1 MLIHFIRYKQ
11 NTSASI
17 EINETTI
24 QPAIEAKYLGVILD
38 NKLKYKA
45 LKITIKW
52 VPGHQNIAGNEKADA
67 EAKRAAREKGKLGP
81 NPKYA
86 S

>member
-1 MLIHFIRYKQ
+1 MKRQK
-11 NTSASI
+11 S
-17 EINETTI
+17 
-24 QPAIEAKYLGVILD
+24 
-38 NKLKYKA
+38 KLEV
-45 LKITIKW
+45 TIKW

-86 S
+86 VMKSARNMEIKNTIKQQ